1 MLNNKND
8 IKLAILNDT
17 TTFKIFKI
25 GLLMAKTNYS
35 YEKHGREME
44 KKKKKEEKL
53 KKKQA
58 KNNDEKQEEEIS
70 TPSDESTPS
79 QA

>member
-1 MLNNKND
+1 
-8 IKLAILNDT
+8 
-17 TTFKIFKI
+17 
-25 GLLMAKTNYS
+25 MAKTNYS

-58 KNNDEKQEEEIS
+58 KNSDATSEEEIPTDS
-70 TPSDESTPS
+70 TPSNTPE
-79 QA
+79 A

>member
-1 MLNNKND
+1 
-8 IKLAILNDT
+8 
-17 TTFKIFKI
+17 
-25 GLLMAKTNYS
+25 MAKTNYS

-58 KNNDEKQEEEIS
+58 KNNDSEQEEGTD
-70 TPSDESTPS
+70 TPSEESK
-79 QA
+79 